1 MEQLGFELSPIVKDA
16 SIQKNR
22 LRHDL
27 EVMQKLIDQYNS
39 MLEKMDKADV
49 RAALNI
55 HVYLFC
61 IYFVLFIAEKKSCK
75 IRFIWKET
83 SIFCFNH

>member
-1 MEQLGFELSPIVKDA
+1 MMEQLGFELSPIVKDA

-27 EVMQKLIDQYNS
+27 DVMQKLIDQYNS

-49 RAALNI
+49 RPNSTFI
-55 HVYLFC
+55 R
-61 IYFVLFIAEKKSCK
+61 IYFFSFVAENKSHFFFPDSCNT
-75 IRFIWKET
+75 R
-83 SIFCFNH
+83 

>member
-49 RAALNI
+49 RALSI
-55 HVYLFC
+55 HVYLIC
-61 IYFVLFIAEKKSCK
+61 IYFVLFIVEKKSRG
-75 IRFIWKET
+75 IRFI
-83 SIFCFNH
+83 